1 MIDVDPKV
9 IVVEPLIT
17 PDTTISLLGEVSTD
31 RKTAGFAALPEA
43 DQSLEFFNDNLLL
56 SRWSNPI
63 LSSLCL
69 SSLSISGF
77 RLSSNR
83 EAIIKTTETKLK
95 GFVVSMAD
103 TIYRCH
109 RKVIN
114 PSQNPSNFYSI
125 FVSRDK
131 ISLSPL
137 SMTVIVDTANGLPQ
151 AMPNSRFTSL
161 ALCLV
166 TPG

>member
-1 MIDVDPKV
+1 M
-9 IVVEPLIT
+9 
-17 PDTTISLLGEVSTD
+17 
-31 RKTAGFAALPEA
+31 
-43 DQSLEFFNDNLLL
+43 
-56 SRWSNPI
+56 
-63 LSSLCL
+63 LSSFCL
-69 SSLSISGF
+69 SSLSSSGF
-77 RLSSNR
+77 RLNSNR
-83 EAIIKTTETKLK
+83 EAMIKTTETKLN

-103 TIYRCH
+103 TIQRCH

-114 PSQNPSNFYSI
+114 PSQKLSNFYSI
-125 FVSRDK
+125 LVSRDK